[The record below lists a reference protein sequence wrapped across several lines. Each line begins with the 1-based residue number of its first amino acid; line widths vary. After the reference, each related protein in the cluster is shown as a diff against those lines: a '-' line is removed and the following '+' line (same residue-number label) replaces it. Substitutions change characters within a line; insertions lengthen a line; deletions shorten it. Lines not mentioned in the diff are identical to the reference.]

1 MTPDL
6 EEEVLELIAETLG
19 VAKREIS
26 MTDLV
31 ANLIEDS
38 LDLVALGM
46 ASDERFGL
54 QLDYSELDDIETVGD
69 LVAFI
74 NARVSA

>member
-1 MTPDL
+1 MTLDL

-31 ANLIEDS
+31 ENLIEDS

>member
-1 MTPDL
+1 MTLDL

>member
-1 MTPDL
+1 MTVDL

-31 ANLIEDS
+31 ADLIEDS
-38 LDLVALGM
+38 LDLIALGM

-74 NARVSA
+74 NARLSA